1 MKVIRIYKE
10 LMERNLP
17 KGEAITHTGARQDTT
32 NTKMMILQ
40 EIGKQLKQIILT
52 GSKTDVI
59 SIDTS
64 MLNTHI

>member
-32 NTKMMILQ
+32 NTKIMILQ

-52 GSKTDVI
+52 GSKTD
-59 SIDTS
+59 
-64 MLNTHI
+64 

>member
-17 KGEAITHTGARQDTT
+17 KGEAITGARQDTT
-32 NTKMMILQ
+32 NTKIMILQ

>member
-40 EIGKQLKQIILT
+40 ERQIEN
-52 GSKTDVI
+52 VI

-64 MLNTHI
+64 MLNTRI